1 MREIDTVLVPHQRSL
16 QHEKVLVV
24 VDRFPATGGSRIDK
38 FVKLLP
44 QFGVEPVVLS
54 AKETDS
60 ARAEELR
67 KRIYPPELKTY
78 QAGSLGWTHFT
89 ERFLVRGPGARHYR
103 LLALLSFPERAILV
117 PDYMVRW
124 IPLGMRLAA
133 EIIKREGIRVV
144 LTSSP
149 SESVHLIGLRLKR
162 KLGVR
167 WVADFRDLWTE
178 KKLLY
183 RPATPLHDWLIRRLE
198 RKVFESADHV
208 IANTPENADR
218 YVKRFNL
225 HQDRLSVIPN
235 GFDRND
241 LARQPA
247 SETLPQVFRIGYAGS
262 LDKHDFPWRLAL
274 QVLYRLAVEM
284 GRDKVRFVHCGY
296 LSEQVKNYLRDER
309 MEDLVEA
316 HGNLPHE
323 EAMRVT
329 SDTAIRLVLL
339 YENTYS
345 TSIVPLKLYN
355 YLIMKGPILAIAPE
369 EGRTATIIA
378 ETRMG
383 VVISAKRGVDA
394 VYKQLHG
401 FYQAWQRGELTV
413 DPALEEI
420 AQYDRHSQAMSL
432 AEILRGP

>member
-1 MREIDTVLVPHQRSL
+1 MREADSVLVQAQSSV
-16 QHEKVLVV
+16 QHLKVLVV

-38 FVKLLP
+38 FVRLLP
-44 QFGVEPVVLS
+44 NFGVEPLVLS

-60 ARAEELR
+60 PEAEELR

-78 QAGSLGWTHFT
+78 QAGSLGWTHFA
-89 ERFLVRGPGARHYR
+89 ERFLVRGPGAKHYR
-103 LLALLSFPERAILV
+103 LLGLLSFPERAILV

-162 KLGVR
+162 KLGIR

-183 RPATPLHDWLIRRLE
+183 RPATPLHDWFIRRLE
-198 RKVFESADHV
+198 RKVFQTADHI

-218 YVKRFNL
+218 FT
-225 HQDRLSVIPN
+225 VIPN
-235 GFDRND
+235 GFDRDD
-241 LARQPA
+241 LAQQPA
-247 SETLPQVFRIGYAGS
+247 SETPPQVFRIGYAGS
-262 LDKHDFPWRLAL
+262 LDKHDFPWRIAL
-274 QVLYRLAVEM
+274 QAVRRLAVEK

-296 LSEQVKNYLRDER
+296 LSEQVKTYFRDEKI
-309 MEDLVEA
+309 EDLVEA
-316 HGNLPHE
+316 HGNLPHD
-323 EAMRVT
+323 EAMRIT
-329 SDTAIRLVLL
+329 SDTAVKLVLL
-339 YENTYS
+339 YENAYS

-355 YLIMKGPILAIAPE
+355 YLIMKGPMLAIAPE
-369 EGRTATIIA
+369 EGRTAAIIA
-378 ETRMG
+378 ETRTG
-383 VVISAKRGVDA
+383 VVVSAKRGVDA

-401 FYQAWQRGELTV
+401 FYEAWQRGELTV
-413 DPALEEI
+413 DPNLEEI
-420 AQYDRHSQAMSL
+420 ARYDSHTQTRML
-432 AEILRGP
+432 AEILRGH

>member
-1 MREIDTVLVPHQRSL
+1 MREMDTILVQPRSL
-16 QHEKVLVV
+16 VQHEKVLVI

-44 QFGVEPVVLS
+44 DFGVEPVVLS

-60 ARAEELR
+60 PQADELR
-67 KRIYPPELKTY
+67 KRIYPRELKTY

-89 ERFLVRGPGARHYR
+89 ERFLVRGPGAKHYR

-133 EIIKREGIRVV
+133 KIIKREGIRVV

-162 KLGVR
+162 KFGIR

-198 RKVFESADHV
+198 RKVFATADHIV
-208 IANTPENADR
+208 ANTPENADR
-218 YVKRFNL
+218 YVRRFNL
-225 HQDRLSVIPN
+225 HRDHFTVIPN
-235 GFDRND
+235 GFDRDD
-241 LARQPA
+241 LAQQPA
-247 SETLPQVFRIGYAGS
+247 SETLPKVFRVGYAGS
-262 LDKHDFPWRLAL
+262 LDKHDFPWRIAL
-274 QVLYRLAVEM
+274 QAMYRLAVEM
-284 GRDKVRFVHCGY
+284 GRDMVRFVHCGY
-296 LSEQVKNYLRDER
+296 LSEQVKNYLRDEK

-323 EAMRVT
+323 QAMRIT
-329 SDTAIRLVLL
+329 SDTEVKLVLL
-339 YENTYS
+339 YENAYS

-369 EGRTATIIA
+369 EGRTAAIIA

-383 VVISAKRGVDA
+383 AVVSAKRGVDA

-413 DPALEEI
+413 DPDLEEI
-420 AQYDRHSQAMSL
+420 ARYDRRTQAMTL
-432 AEILRGP
+432 AGILRGH